1 MRKILYGAD
10 IYKMHV
16 GDHAFWVAESKALK
30 GCVGQGETSAE
41 AIAELEQNEREWI
54 DTAGEFGMSVPE

>member
-1 MRKILYGAD
+1 
-10 IYKMHV
+10 MHV
-16 GDHAFWVAESKALK
+16 GDHAFWVAESKMLK

-54 DTAGEFGMSVPE
+54 DAAGKFGMSVPE